1 MEKNLRIYFTTG
13 HLKYHHYKLDKM
25 IATDNKIPFIVDWDG
40 KLVEDINCY
49 LLMKTE
55 LSWNSQSTTP
65 LNNAQ
70 NIIAYLDFCSLYN
83 VDWRSCS
90 GADIRKYTAYLS
102 DNKNQESTIGVKLS
116 SIETMYSWLFEKE
129 FIKVNPFLEFSTREV
144 KRIVSVFSNKER
156 KKTFN
161 LSSVKNSI
169 AKDINNIDLPTK
181 DQLKSLYDGLD
192 KETQLM
198 MIFLLET
205 GMRKEELLQ
214 LTNEMF
220 ASRKTSHSGNTC
232 SIILNANKM
241 NIKNNK
247 SREIMLSDSLRS
259 RIQRHLRSE
268 QYIKRQQLYLANNPN
283 TLIEHT
289 PLFISNR
296 GNKYSTDK
304 LNKSFDNV
312 GKKLGLKITPHE
324 LRHFFASNFIYQK
337 ELSGT
342 CTEQDYM
349 YLAER
354 LGHSSVETTK
364 SFYVKIVN
372 RIKQQEDMEKYSDLF
387 LANFL
392 GGYPI

>member
-1 MEKNLRIYFTTG
+1 MLRIYFTNG
-13 HLKYHHYKLDKM
+13 KIEYYHYKLKKL
-25 IATDNKIPFIVDWDG
+25 ITTDNNIPFIVDWDG
-40 KLVEDINCY
+40 KLIEDINYY

-55 LSWNSQSTTP
+55 LSWNSHSNTP

-70 NIIAYLDFCSLYN
+70 NIISYLDFCSIYN
-83 VDWRSCS
+83 VDWRFCS
-90 GADIRKYTAYLS
+90 GSDIRKYTAYLS
-102 DNKNQESTIGVKLS
+102 DRENKESTISVKIS
-116 SIETMYSWLFEKE
+116 SIETLYSWLFEND
-129 FIKVNPFLEFSTREV
+129 FIKVNPFLEFNTREV
-144 KRIVSVFSNKER
+144 KRIVEVFSNKDR

-169 AKDINNIDLPTK
+169 AKEVKNIELPTK
-181 DQLKSLYDGLD
+181 DQLKSLYDCLD
-192 KETQLM
+192 KETKLM
-198 MIFLLET
+198 MLFLLET

-214 LTNEMF
+214 ITNEMF
-220 ASRKTSHSGNTC
+220 ATRKISNSGNTC
-232 SIILNANKM
+232 SIILNANKI

-247 SREIMLSDSLRS
+247 SREIIFSDSLRI
-259 RIQRHLRSE
+259 RIQKHLRSE
-268 QYIKRQQLYLANNPN
+268 QYFKRQQLYLINNPDIS
-283 TLIEHT
+283 IEST

-312 GKKLGLKITPHE
+312 GKKLGFKITPHE

-337 ELSGT
+337 ELNGP

-364 SFYVKIVN
+364 SFYIKIVN
-372 RIKQQEDMEKYSDLF
+372 RIKQQQDMEKYSNLF
-387 LANFL
+387 LSDFL
-392 GGYPI
+392 GGSHI